1 MQVRRSIPIALG
13 TSLALVVALV
23 ASGVT
28 MAGGRPFTVAPL
40 TGAAERPG
48 PGDPDGTGSAQL
60 LDEPGHRAR
69 SAGTTASRASSRSS
83 RRTSITL
90 RPAVPG
96 PVVIPMLPT
105 TATGGTGC
113 ATVARSLIVDIL
125 VHPSDYYFNVHNATY
140 PAGALR
146 GQLSRQP

>member
-13 TSLALVVALV
+13 MSLALVVALV

-40 TGAAERPG
+40 SGAAERPG
-48 PGDPDGTGSAQL
+48 PGDPDGTGSARFWMNPGTGQVCW
-60 LDEPGHRAR
+60 DYSVSGVEPLIAAHIHHA
-69 SAGTTASRASSRSS
+69 STTA
-83 RRTSITL
+83 
-90 RPAVPG
+90 PG
-96 PVVIPMLPT
+96 PVVIPMMPM
-105 TATGGTGC
+105 TATGGADC
-113 ATVARSLIVDIL
+113 ATVDRSLILDIV
-125 VHPSDYYFNVHNATY
+125 VHPGDYYFNVHTATY

>member
-48 PGDPDGTGSAQL
+48 PGDPDGTAQ
-60 LDEPGHRAR
+60 
-69 SAGTTASRASSRSS
+69 RSS
-83 RRTSITL
+83 
-90 RPAVPG
+90 G
-96 PVVIPMLPT
+96 
-105 TATGGTGC
+105 
-113 ATVARSLIVDIL
+113 
-125 VHPSDYYFNVHNATY
+125 
-140 PAGALR
+140 
-146 GQLSRQP
+146 

>member
-28 MAGGRPFTVAPL
+28 IAGGRPFTVAPL
-40 TGAAERPG
+40 SGAAERPNA
-48 PGDPDGTGSAQL
+48 GDPDGTGSARFWMN
-60 LDEPGHRAR
+60 PGTGQVCWDYSVSGVDPLIAAHIHHAP
-69 SAGTTASRASSRSS
+69 AG
-83 RRTSITL
+83 
-90 RPAVPG
+90 VPG
-96 PVVIPMLPT
+96 PVVIPMMPM
-105 TATGGTGC
+105 TATGGADC
-113 ATVARSLIVDIL
+113 ATVARSLILDIL
-125 VHPSDYYFNVHNATY
+125 VHPSDYYFNVHTATY

>member
-13 TSLALVVALV
+13 ISLALVVALV

-48 PGDPDGTGSAQL
+48 PGDPDGTGSAHFWMNPGQRQVCWEYSASGVEQL
-60 LDEPGHRAR
+60 GAAHIHHAP
-69 SAGTTASRASSRSS
+69 AGQ
-83 RRTSITL
+83 
-90 RPAVPG
+90 PG
-96 PVVIPMLPT
+96 PVVIPMMPT
-105 TATGGTGC
+105 SAFGGTGC
-113 ATVARSLIVDIL
+113 ATVARSLIHDIL
-125 VHPSDYYFNVHNATY
+125 VHPSDYYFNVHNAMY